1 MANTSPDPT
10 SERDRA
16 IQALQQAGLLR
27 PVSAE
32 LVKRYVYLT
41 PEQRA
46 KAREELAKLRFDPP
60 QVFSQK
66 KPLSEQII
74 RDRGER

>member
-1 MANTSPDPT
+1 MTTIPPDPI

-27 PVSAE
+27 PVSTE
-32 LVKRYVYLT
+32 LVKQYVYLT

-46 KAREELAKLRFDPP
+46 KVREELEALRFDPP
-60 QVFSQK
+60 LVFSQK

-74 RDRGER
+74 EDRGEL